1 MVVAVGT
8 TEVVAETIGNPWQQ
22 VWQVNVCYLVR
33 FQRRVHRHGDATG
46 RGHGEQRRHG
56 LRALVQVHRD
66 ALARGEAVLV
76 QPAPGAQDVVRQLG
90 VGPVPAPRFQ
100 GVGVA
105 SGVCCADASGMS

>member
-33 FQRRVHRHGDATG
+33 FQCRVHRHGDATG

-76 QPAPGAQDVVRQLG
+76 QPAPGAQDVVRQDQCPRRVSRALASRRACAALT
-90 VGPVPAPRFQ
+90 PAGCRETE
-100 GVGVA
+100 
-105 SGVCCADASGMS
+105 